1 MRATDTVEVGRT
13 GLRVT
18 RLGLGGVALSGAPPA
33 TDPERATAEKEA
45 VALIQRSLALGVNY
59 LDTAP
64 MYGVGESE
72 ARYGEALRGVPRE
85 RYVLSTKVGRV
96 LQPPAS
102 GGAKATWAFDFS
114 ASGVRESFKASLGRL
129 GLERVADGSHLG
141 GRSRASS
148 LASRVHGLPSL
159 RAGGSRCLP
168 AASGS
173 TRAPRRAGVVIR
185 ASRARRRYVRPRPS
199 CASLETVPIVG
210 SNPAKECISIDVA
223 LHAWFASI
231 DGLCEALDVGVD
243 LGGIESA
250 RSNAIRDV

>member
-1 MRATDTVEVGRT
+1 MRATETVEVGRT

-102 GGAKATWAFDFS
+102 GGAPDSATP
-114 ASGVRESFKASLGRL
+114 
-129 GLERVADGSHLG
+129 
-141 GRSRASS
+141 
-148 LASRVHGLPSL
+148 PS
-159 RAGGSRCLP
+159 
-168 AASGS
+168 
-173 TRAPRRAGVVIR
+173 PRRVTR
-185 ASRARRRYVRPRPS
+185 SPVRPTSTVSVARMSYPS
-199 CASLETVPIVG
+199 
-210 SNPAKECISIDVA
+210 
-223 LHAWFASI
+223 
-231 DGLCEALDVGVD
+231 
-243 LGGIESA
+243 
-250 RSNAIRDV
+250 

>member
-102 GGAKATWAFDFS
+102 GA
-114 ASGVRESFKASLGRL
+114 RRPP
-129 GLERVADGSHLG
+129 
-141 GRSRASS
+141 GRSTS
-148 LASRVHGLPSL
+148 V
-159 RAGGSRCLP
+159 
-168 AASGS
+168 
-173 TRAPRRAGVVIR
+173 RRAC
-185 ASRARRRYVRPRPS
+185 ASHSRPRW
-199 CASLETVPIVG
+199 
-210 SNPAKECISIDVA
+210 DV
-223 LHAWFASI
+223 S
-231 DGLCEALDVGVD
+231 D
-243 LGGIESA
+243 
-250 RSNAIRDV
+250 SNASTSCSSTIPTTTTSKR

>member
-85 RYVLSTKVGRV
+85 RYVLSR
-96 LQPPAS
+96 PP
-102 GGAKATWAFDFS
+102 
-114 ASGVRESFKASLGRL
+114 
-129 GLERVADGSHLG
+129 
-141 GRSRASS
+141 GRSTS
-148 LASRVHGLPSL
+148 V
-159 RAGGSRCLP
+159 
-168 AASGS
+168 
-173 TRAPRRAGVVIR
+173 RRAC
-185 ASRARRRYVRPRPS
+185 ASHSRPRS
-199 CASLETVPIVG
+199 
-210 SNPAKECISIDVA
+210 DV
-223 LHAWFASI
+223 S
-231 DGLCEALDVGVD
+231 D
-243 LGGIESA
+243 
-250 RSNAIRDV
+250 SNASTSCSSTIPTTTTSKR